1 MYVATFGA
9 VTTISNEFLCS
20 LQTNGRLMELS
31 HGDGK
36 LNVHYS
42 ERLVTLIREV
52 RQLAALGFPIPTK
65 IQSTAD
71 VANKFYRH
79 GVILKQVIK
88 TSVYISCETFHI
100 PGIVSNYLD
109 TRNILRYHVI
119 ISSFLQLHHSFI

>member
-1 MYVATFGA
+1 
-9 VTTISNEFLCS
+9 
-20 LQTNGRLMELS
+20 MELS
-31 HGDGK
+31 HADGK

-79 GVILKQVIK
+79 GVILKQVRSKVHFVGDMINC
-88 TSVYISCETFHI
+88 S
-100 PGIVSNYLD
+100 
-109 TRNILRYHVI
+109 
-119 ISSFLQLHHSFI
+119 